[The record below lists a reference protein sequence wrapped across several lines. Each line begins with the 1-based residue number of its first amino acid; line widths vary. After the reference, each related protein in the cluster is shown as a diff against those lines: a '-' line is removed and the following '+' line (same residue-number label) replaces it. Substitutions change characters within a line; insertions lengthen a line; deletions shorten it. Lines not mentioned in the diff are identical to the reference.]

1 MKMNAHRVRA
11 GNACLPA
18 LLGCNQNA
26 EAWQGE
32 RDGIGGGEGAEM
44 GWSRAKL
51 ALLVLL
57 TCGSSLGLAL
67 LHAPILRPVWYPAR
81 PWAAAAPA
89 PVADAILGSMRGRG
103 WQPRRCCAL
112 SAQQQQKDDNPVL
125 DAMISVINTGV
136 SALGG
141 SIDYRGAD
149 ERAGDAPPPAEDDD
163 EEKEEVL
170 VDQPDEASQQLLD
183 AFARLQMLMTSGE
196 QLTAENSRELQS
208 LHLLAVSE
216 LVTKAKDSRPFL
228 SVQVLTLPAAHV
240 AGLRFIHAVRAA
252 SSGALSSS
260 LKWIPKK
267 LGLTSLTSRLAADA
281 TDTGPTFTNDRDLA
295 AMCRDIER
303 AVSET
308 IAIAGTCAMMEHVH
322 SRVDFLATV
331 RPILEHTPT
340 KFRHQALLA
349 LASYFRTT
357 AADGGV
363 LQRPLPAISAA
374 WETHFEAENRGPQR
388 LSCATWPARAALPF
402 LLVAA
407 RRDALATI
415 RKKTQTLERTGAEA
429 AALAAVDMA
438 DAACVR
444 VVRGL
449 LEADTSGYTLA
460 SIVRWAAEHAVDGHM
475 DITAAMPADRQ
486 KMKTALALKMAL
498 IAGDAAEGG
507 WDTSLYPAALKASV
521 VADLV
526 AFSGSTVV
534 TDSMSAEAYSVC
546 ARAITSLQ
554 VRGFACKSDTMCD
567 DAIGI
572 ANAMD
577 GNL

>member
-1 MKMNAHRVRA
+1 MA
-11 GNACLPA
+11 ACLPA
-18 LLGCNQNA
+18 CLDVTKTPRRGR
-26 EAWQGE
+26 GE
-32 RDGIGGGEGAEM
+32 TGDGVGAGEGAEM

-554 VRGFACKSDTMCD
+554 VRGFACKCDTMCD

>member
-1 MKMNAHRVRA
+1 
-11 GNACLPA
+11 
-18 LLGCNQNA
+18 
-26 EAWQGE
+26 
-32 RDGIGGGEGAEM
+32 M

-267 LGLTSLTSRLAADA
+267 LGLTSLTSRLAANA

-554 VRGFACKSDTMCD
+554 VRGFACKCDTMCD
-567 DAIGI
+567 DEIGI
-572 ANAMD
+572 ANAMG

>member
-1 MKMNAHRVRA
+1 MA
-11 GNACLPA
+11 ACLPA
-18 LLGCNQNA
+18 CLDVTKTPRRGR
-26 EAWQGE
+26 GE
-32 RDGIGGGEGAEM
+32 TGDGVGAGEGAEM
-44 GWSRAKL
+44 WWSRVKL

-163 EEKEEVL
+163 DEEEEVL

-267 LGLTSLTSRLAADA
+267 LGLTSLTSRLAANA

-507 WDTSLYPAALKASV
+507 WDPSLYPAALKASV

-534 TDSMSAEAYSVC
+534 TDSISAEAYSVC

-554 VRGFACKSDTMCD
+554 VRGFACKCDTMCD
-567 DAIGI
+567 DEIGI
-572 ANAMD
+572 ANAMG